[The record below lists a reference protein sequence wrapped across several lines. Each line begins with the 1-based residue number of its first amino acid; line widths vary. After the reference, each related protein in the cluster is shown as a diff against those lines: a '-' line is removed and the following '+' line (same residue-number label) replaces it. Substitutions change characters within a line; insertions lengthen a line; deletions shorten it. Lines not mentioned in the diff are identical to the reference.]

1 MKNLHFF
8 PLLSLLIISGCST
21 TNPSLQSLQGTAWVQ
36 RAAEYD
42 MIALQTYQNAQNK
55 LETALNDSAWTA
67 ELTQTGYAFW
77 DLPPAV
83 VLDIDETV
91 LDNSP
96 YQARL
101 IQNKETYTDESWNAW
116 VEEAQA
122 EAVPGALSFTNRA
135 QSLGVTVIYLSN
147 RDASTESA
155 TRNNLIKLGFPVSD
169 DMDVILLKEELP
181 DWTSAK
187 TARRAFVAEN
197 YRILM
202 LFGDDMNDFFPAKD
216 ISHDSREQMLAKHRE
231 KIGSTWYVLPNPVY
245 GSWAR
250 TLESE
255 NMMEVL
261 ITAEEDN

>member
-1 MKNLHFF
+1 MKTLHFF
-8 PLLSLLIISGCST
+8 QLLFLLIISGCST

-42 MIALQTYQNAQNK
+42 MIALQTYQSAQNK
-55 LETALNDSAWTA
+55 LKAALDDSAWTA
-67 ELTQTGYAFW
+67 ELTQKGSAFRN
-77 DLPPAV
+77 LPPAV

-101 IQNKETYTDESWNAW
+101 IQNRETYTDESWNAW

-135 QSLGVTVIYLSN
+135 HNLGITVIYLSN

-155 TRNNLIKLGFPVSD
+155 TRDNLTDLGFPVSD
-169 DMDVILLKEELP
+169 DKDVILLKEELP
-181 DWTSAK
+181 EWTSAK

-202 LFGDDMNDFFPAKD
+202 LFGDDMNDFLPAKD
-216 ISHDSREQMLAKHRE
+216 INHDEREQLITTHRDR
-231 KIGSTWYVLPNPVY
+231 IGSTWYVLPNPIY
-245 GSWAR
+245 GSWTR

-255 NMMEVL
+255 NMMDVL
-261 ITAEEDN
+261 ITAEKDN